1 MPLHKVARFTDVRE
15 DRGLEVKIN
24 ETTLL
29 LLRAGDQIRAF
40 QGKCPHA
47 GAPLAKGAVCH
58 GRLICPW
65 HKAAF
70 RAEDGAL
77 CEPPALD
84 SLERYHV
91 EVRDGD
97 IWVDDQ
103 PLPAEKIPPADDPR
117 TFVIIGAGAAGT
129 ACAAALR
136 DKGFGGRIQL
146 IDRETDAGYD
156 RTVLSKYV
164 LAGDMTV
171 DETPALRDETYFT
184 QQRIDRIHGEVVGLD
199 STSRQI
205 RLADGR
211 TLDYDAAL
219 IATGA
224 TPRTPDLPGIDLPQ
238 VFVLRSMEHT
248 RHILD
253 CARPGQRAVIIG
265 DSFIAMEV
273 ASSLRKRELSV
284 TVLARHP
291 VPFAAQLGDSVG
303 QAILARHRANGVV
316 YHTDGE
322 AARIEG
328 AGKVE
333 AVVLDNGQRFAAD
346 LVIVGIGVRPA
357 TEPFADLPRE
367 EDQSITVDAGMR
379 VADGVWAVGDIAT
392 FPLSGQPRR
401 IEHWRLAQQQARIA
415 AANMLGGEEHYLDV
429 PFFWTYHFG
438 KRYDYLGHAEQWDE
452 VQFKGTPEH
461 PPFIGLLGKDGLV
474 AAAVACD
481 EGRAMAALAQRMKQ
495 PLPVDEAW
503 RLIRD
508 FSSA

>member
-1 MPLHKVARFTDVRE
+1 MSLHQVARFADVRE
-15 DRGLEVKIN
+15 DRGLEVKIDD
-24 ETTLL
+24 TPIL
-29 LLRAGDQIRAF
+29 LLRSGDQVRAF

-84 SLERYHV
+84 SLARYHV
-91 EVRDGD
+91 EVREGD
-97 IWVDDQ
+97 VWVDDQ
-103 PLPAEKIPPADDPR
+103 PLPTDKVPPADDAR

-136 DKGFGGRIQL
+136 EKGFGGRIL
-146 IDRETDAGYD
+146 MIDREAEAGYD

-164 LAGDMTV
+164 LAGDMAV
-171 DETPALRDETYFT
+171 NETSPLRDETYFT
-184 QQRIDRIHGEVVGLD
+184 QQRIERLHGEVTHLD
-199 STSRQI
+199 PDARHIQ
-205 RLADGR
+205 LADGR
-211 TLDYDAAL
+211 SLDYDAAL
-219 IATGA
+219 IATGGVPKMPA
-224 TPRTPDLPGIDLPQ
+224 LPGIDLPQ
-238 VFVLRSMEHT
+238 VFVLRSIAHA
-248 RHILD
+248 RQILD
-253 CARPGQRAVIIG
+253 TVRPGQQAVIIG

-273 ASSLRKRELSV
+273 ASSLRKRELNV

-291 VPFAAQLGDSVG
+291 VPFAAQLSESVG

-316 YHTDGE
+316 YRSDSET
-322 AARIEG
+322 AQIEG

-333 AVVLDNGQRFAAD
+333 AVVLDNGQRVAAD
-346 LVIVGIGVRPA
+346 LVIIGVGVRPA
-357 TEPFADLPRE
+357 TEPFAALPRE
-367 EDQSITVDAGMR
+367 QDQSLSVDAGMR
-379 VADGVWAVGDIAT
+379 VTDGLWAVGDIAT
-392 FPLSGQPRR
+392 FPLNGQPQR

-415 AANMLGGEEHYLDV
+415 AANMLGGDEHYLDE

-438 KRYDYLGHAEQWDE
+438 KRYDYLGHAEHWDE
-452 VQFKGTPEH
+452 VEFKGTPEH
-461 PPFIGLLGKDGLV
+461 PPFIALLGKDGLV

-481 EGRAMAALAQRMKQ
+481 EGRSMAALAQRMKQ

-508 FSSA
+508 FSS

>member
-1 MPLHKVARFTDVRE
+1 MSLHQVARFADVRE

-24 ETTLL
+24 DTSIL
-29 LLRAGDQIRAF
+29 LLRSGDQVRAF

-84 SLERYHV
+84 SLARYHV
-91 EVRDGD
+91 EVREGD
-97 IWVDDQ
+97 VWVDDQ
-103 PLPAEKIPPADDPR
+103 PLPTDKVPPADDAR

-136 DKGFGGRIQL
+136 EKGFGGRIL
-146 IDRETDAGYD
+146 MIDREAEAGYD

-164 LAGDMTV
+164 LAGDMAV
-171 DETPALRDETYFT
+171 NETSPLRDETYFT
-184 QQRIDRIHGEVVGLD
+184 QQRIERLHGEVTHLD
-199 STSRQI
+199 PDARHIQ
-205 RLADGR
+205 LADGR
-211 TLDYDAAL
+211 SLDYDAAL
-219 IATGA
+219 IATGGVPKMPA
-224 TPRTPDLPGIDLPQ
+224 LPGIDLPQ
-238 VFVLRSMEHT
+238 VFVLRSIAHA
-248 RHILD
+248 RQILD
-253 CARPGQRAVIIG
+253 TVRPRQQAVIIG

-273 ASSLRKRELSV
+273 ASSLRKRELNV

-291 VPFAAQLGDSVG
+291 VPFAAQLGESVG

-316 YHTDGE
+316 YRSDSE
-322 AARIEG
+322 AAQIEG

-333 AVVLDNGQRFAAD
+333 AVVLDNGQRVTAD
-346 LVIVGIGVRPA
+346 LVIIGVGVRPA
-357 TEPFADLPRE
+357 TEPFAALPRE
-367 EDQSITVDAGMR
+367 QDQSLSVDAGMR
-379 VADGVWAVGDIAT
+379 VTDGLWAVGDIAT
-392 FPLSGQPRR
+392 FPLNGQPQR

-415 AANMLGGEEHYLDV
+415 AANMLGGDEHYLDV

-438 KRYDYLGHAEQWDE
+438 KRYDYLGHAEHWDE
-452 VQFKGTPEH
+452 VEFKGTPEH
-461 PPFIGLLGKDGLV
+461 PPFIALLGKDGLV

-508 FSSA
+508 FSS

>member
-1 MPLHKVARFTDVRE
+1 MSLHQVAHFADVRE

-24 ETTLL
+24 DTSIL
-29 LLRAGDQIRAF
+29 LLRSGDQVRAF

-70 RAEDGAL
+70 RTEDGAL

-84 SLERYHV
+84 SLARYHV
-91 EVRDGD
+91 EIRDGD
-97 IWVDDQ
+97 VWVDDQ
-103 PLPAEKIPPADDPR
+103 PLPTDKVPPADDSR

-136 DKGFGGRIQL
+136 EKGFGGRIQL
-146 IDRETDAGYD
+146 IDREAEAGYD

-171 DETPALRDETYFT
+171 DETSSLRDETYFT
-184 QQRIDRIHGEVVGLD
+184 QQRIERLHGEVTHLD
-199 STSRQI
+199 PDARQI
-205 RLADGR
+205 QLADGR
-211 TLDYDAAL
+211 HLGYDAAL
-219 IATGA
+219 IATGGVPK
-224 TPRTPDLPGIDLPQ
+224 TPALSGIDLPQ
-238 VFVLRSMEHT
+238 VFVLRSIAHA
-248 RHILD
+248 RQILD
-253 CARPGQRAVIIG
+253 TVRPGQRAVIIG

-273 ASSLRKRELSV
+273 ASSLRKRELNV
-284 TVLARHP
+284 TVVARHP
-291 VPFAAQLGDSVG
+291 VPFAAQLGESVG

-316 YHTDGE
+316 YRCDSE

-333 AVVLDNGQRFAAD
+333 AVVLDNGQRLAAD
-346 LVIVGIGVRPA
+346 LVIIGVGVRPA
-357 TEPFADLPRE
+357 TEPFAQLPRE
-367 EDQSITVDAGMR
+367 QDQSLSVDAGMR
-379 VADGVWAVGDIAT
+379 VADGLWAVGDIAT
-392 FPLSGQPRR
+392 FPLNGQPQR

-415 AANMLGGEEHYLDV
+415 AANMLGGDERYLDV

-438 KRYDYLGHAEQWDE
+438 KRYDYLGHAERWDE
-452 VQFKGTPEH
+452 VEFKGTPEH
-461 PPFIGLLGKDGLV
+461 PPFIALLGKDGLV

-508 FSSA
+508 FST

>member
-1 MPLHKVARFTDVRE
+1 MPMHQVARLADVRE
-15 DRGLEVKIN
+15 DRGLEVSLN
-24 ETTLL
+24 ESPVL
-29 LLRAGDQIRAF
+29 LLRAGGQVRAF

-91 EVRDGD
+91 EVRGD
-97 IWVDDQ
+97 EVWVDDQ

-136 DKGFGGRIQL
+136 EKGFGGRIL
-146 IDRETDAGYD
+146 MLDREAEAGYD

-164 LAGDMTV
+164 LAGDMAA
-171 DETPALRDETYFT
+171 DKTPPLRDETYFT
-184 QQRIDRIHGEVVGLD
+184 QQRIERRHGEVTNLD
-199 STSRQI
+199 ADARQI
-205 RLADGR
+205 RLASGE
-211 TLDYDAAL
+211 TLSYDAVL
-219 IATGA
+219 LATGGVPK
-224 TPRTPDLPGIDLPQ
+224 TPGLSGLDLPN
-238 VFVLRSMEHT
+238 VFTLRSLADS
-248 RHILD
+248 RQILD
-253 CARPGQRAVIIG
+253 RAQPGQQAVIIG

-291 VPFAAQLGDSVG
+291 VPFAKQFGDSIG
-303 QAILARHRANGVV
+303 KAILARHRANGVV
-316 YHTDGE
+316 YHSEGE

-328 AGKVE
+328 TGKAE

-346 LVIVGIGVRPA
+346 LVIIGVGVHPA
-357 TEPFADLPRE
+357 TEPFANLPRE
-367 EDQSITVDAGMR
+367 NDESLIVDDGMR
-379 VADGVWAVGDIAT
+379 VTDGVWAVGDIAT
-392 FPLSGQPRR
+392 FPLNGQPRR

-415 AANMLGGEEHYLDV
+415 ATNMLGGEEHYLDV

-438 KRYDYLGHAEQWDE
+438 KRYDYLGHAEEWDE

-461 PPFIGLLGKDGLV
+461 PPFIALLGKGGLV
-474 AAAVACD
+474 AAVVACD

-503 RLIRD
+503 RLVRD
-508 FSSA
+508 FSA

>member
-1 MPLHKVARFTDVRE
+1 MHQVARLADVRE
-15 DRGLEVKIN
+15 DRGLDVTLN
-24 ETTLL
+24 ETPIL
-29 LLRAGDQIRAF
+29 LLRAGGQVRAL

-47 GAPLAKGAVCH
+47 GAPLAEGAVCH

-84 SLERYHV
+84 SLQRYHV
-91 EVRDGD
+91 EMRGD
-97 IWVDDQ
+97 EVWVDEQ

-117 TFVIIGAGAAGT
+117 TFVIVGAGAAGT

-136 DKGFGGRIQL
+136 EKGFGGRIQM
-146 IDRETDAGYD
+146 IDREAEAGYD

-164 LAGDMTV
+164 LAGDMAP
-171 DETPALRDETYFT
+171 DKTPSLRDETYFT
-184 QQRIDRIHGEVVGLD
+184 RQRIERLNGDVTGLD
-199 STSRQI
+199 ISTRQI
-205 RLADGR
+205 RLADGQH
-211 TLDYDAAL
+211 LGYDALL
-219 IATGA
+219 IATGGV
-224 TPRTPDLPGIDLPQ
+224 PRTPGMPGLDLPN
-238 VFVLRSMEHT
+238 VFTLRSLADT
-248 RHILD
+248 RQILD
-253 CARPGQRAVIIG
+253 RAQPGQQAVIIG

-273 ASSLRKRELSV
+273 ASSLRKRELGV

-291 VPFAAQLGDSVG
+291 VPFAAQFGDSIG
-303 QAILARHRANGVV
+303 KAILARHRANGVV
-316 YHTDGE
+316 YHSEGE

-328 AGKVE
+328 TEKVE

-346 LVIVGIGVRPA
+346 LVVIGVGVRPA
-357 TEPFADLPRE
+357 TEPFADLPRGK
-367 EDQSITVDAGMR
+367 DQSLIADDGMR

-392 FPLSGQPRR
+392 FPLNGQPRR

-415 AANMLGGEEHYLDV
+415 ATNMLGGEEHYLDV

-438 KRYDYLGHAEQWDE
+438 KRYDYLGHAEEWDE

-461 PPFIGLLGKDGLV
+461 PPFIALLGKDGLV
-474 AAAVACD
+474 AAVVACD

-503 RLIRD
+503 RLVRD
-508 FSSA
+508 FSM

>member
-1 MPLHKVARFTDVRE
+1 MPS
-15 DRGLEVKIN
+15 
-24 ETTLL
+24 
-29 LLRAGDQIRAF
+29 
-40 QGKCPHA
+40 
-47 GAPLAKGAVCH
+47 APLAKGAVCH

-91 EVRDGD
+91 EVRGD
-97 IWVDDQ
+97 EVWVDDQ

-136 DKGFGGRIQL
+136 EKGFGGRIL
-146 IDRETDAGYD
+146 MLDREAEAGYD

-164 LAGDMTV
+164 LAGDMAA
-171 DETPALRDETYFT
+171 DKTPPLRDETYFT
-184 QQRIDRIHGEVVGLD
+184 QQRIERRHGEVTDLD
-199 STSRQI
+199 VDAHQI
-205 RLADGR
+205 RLASGE
-211 TLDYDAAL
+211 TLSYDAVL
-219 IATGA
+219 LATGGVPK
-224 TPRTPDLPGIDLPQ
+224 TPGLSGLDLPN
-238 VFVLRSMEHT
+238 VFTLRSLADS
-248 RHILD
+248 RQILD
-253 CARPGQRAVIIG
+253 RAQPGQQAVIIG

-291 VPFAAQLGDSVG
+291 VPFAKQFGDSIG
-303 QAILARHRANGVV
+303 KAILARHRANGVV
-316 YHTDGE
+316 YHSEGE

-328 AGKVE
+328 TGKAE

-346 LVIVGIGVRPA
+346 LVIIGVGVHPA
-357 TEPFADLPRE
+357 TEPFANLPRE
-367 EDQSITVDAGMR
+367 NDESLIVDDGMR
-379 VADGVWAVGDIAT
+379 VTDGVWAVGDIAT
-392 FPLSGQPRR
+392 FPLNGQPRR

-415 AANMLGGEEHYLDV
+415 ATNTLGGEEHYLDV

-438 KRYDYLGHAEQWDE
+438 KRYDYLGHAEEWDE
-452 VQFKGTPEH
+452 VQFKGAPEH
-461 PPFIGLLGKDGLV
+461 PPFIALLGKDGLV
-474 AAAVACD
+474 AAVVACD

-503 RLIRD
+503 RLVRD
-508 FSSA
+508 FSA

>member
-1 MPLHKVARFTDVRE
+1 MSLHQVARFADVRE
-15 DRGLEVKIN
+15 DRGLEVKIDD
-24 ETTLL
+24 TSIL
-29 LLRAGDQIRAF
+29 LLRSGDQVRAF

-84 SLERYHV
+84 SLARYHV

-97 IWVDDQ
+97 VWVDDQ
-103 PLPAEKIPPADDPR
+103 PLPTDKVPPADDAR

-129 ACAAALR
+129 ACATALR
-136 DKGFGGRIQL
+136 EKGFGGRIL
-146 IDRETDAGYD
+146 MIDREAEAGYD

-164 LAGDMTV
+164 LAGDMAV
-171 DETPALRDETYFT
+171 NETSPLRDETYFT
-184 QQRIDRIHGEVVGLD
+184 QQRIERLHGEVTHLAPD
-199 STSRQI
+199 TRHIQ
-205 RLADGR
+205 LADGR
-211 TLDYDAAL
+211 SLDYDAAL
-219 IATGA
+219 IATGGVPKMPA
-224 TPRTPDLPGIDLPQ
+224 LPGIDLPQ
-238 VFVLRSMEHT
+238 VFVLRSIAHA
-248 RHILD
+248 RQILD
-253 CARPGQRAVIIG
+253 TVRPGQQAVIIG

-273 ASSLRKRELSV
+273 ASSLRKRELNV

-291 VPFAAQLGDSVG
+291 VPFAAQLSESVG

-316 YHTDGE
+316 YRTDSE
-322 AARIEG
+322 AAQIEG

-333 AVVLDNGQRFAAD
+333 AVVLDNGQRVAAD
-346 LVIVGIGVRPA
+346 LVIIGVGVRPA
-357 TEPFADLPRE
+357 TEPFAGLPRE
-367 EDQSITVDAGMR
+367 QDQSLSVDAGMR
-379 VADGVWAVGDIAT
+379 VTDGLWAVGDIAT
-392 FPLSGQPRR
+392 FPLNGQPQR

-415 AANMLGGEEHYLDV
+415 AANMLGGDEHYLDV

-438 KRYDYLGHAEQWDE
+438 KRYDYLGHAEHWDE
-452 VQFKGTPEH
+452 VEFKGTPEH
-461 PPFIGLLGKDGLV
+461 PPFIALLGKDGLV

-508 FSSA
+508 FSS

>member
-1 MPLHKVARFTDVRE
+1 MPMHQVARLADVRE
-15 DRGLEVKIN
+15 DRGLEVSLN
-24 ETTLL
+24 ESPVL
-29 LLRAGDQIRAF
+29 LLRAGGQVRAF

-91 EVRDGD
+91 EVRGAEVG
-97 IWVDDQ
+97 VDDQ

-117 TFVIIGAGAAGT
+117 SFVIIGSGAAGT

-136 DKGFGGRIQL
+136 EKGFGGRIL
-146 IDRETDAGYD
+146 MIDREPEAGYD

-164 LAGDMTV
+164 LAGDMAA
-171 DETPALRDETYFT
+171 DKTPPLRDETYFT
-184 QQRIDRIHGEVVGLD
+184 QQRIERRHGEVTELD
-199 STSRQI
+199 VDARQI
-205 RLADGR
+205 RLASGE
-211 TLDYDAAL
+211 TLSYDAVL
-219 IATGA
+219 LATGGVPKMPDFA
-224 TPRTPDLPGIDLPQ
+224 GLDLPN
-238 VFVLRSMEHT
+238 VFTLRSLADS
-248 RHILD
+248 RRILD
-253 CARPGQRAVIIG
+253 RTQLGQRAVIIG

-291 VPFAAQLGDSVG
+291 VPFAKQFGDSIG
-303 QAILARHRANGVV
+303 KAILARHRANGVV
-316 YHTDGE
+316 YHSDGE

-328 AGKVE
+328 EGKAE

-357 TEPFADLPRE
+357 TEPFANLPRGKDE
-367 EDQSITVDAGMR
+367 SLIVDDGMR
-379 VADGVWAVGDIAT
+379 VTDGVWAVGDIAT
-392 FPLSGQPRR
+392 FPLNGQPRR

-415 AANMLGGEEHYLDV
+415 ATNMLGGEEHYLDV

-438 KRYDYLGHAEQWDE
+438 KRYDYLGHAEEWDE

-461 PPFIGLLGKDGLV
+461 PPFIALLGKNNLV

-503 RLIRD
+503 RLVRD
-508 FSSA
+508 FSM

>member
-1 MPLHKVARFTDVRE
+1 MPLHQVARLADVRE

-24 ETTLL
+24 DTPIL
-29 LLRAGDQIRAF
+29 LLRAGGQVRAF

-65 HKAAF
+65 HKASF
-70 RAEDGAL
+70 RVEDGAL

-91 EVRDGD
+91 EVRDGEVW
-97 IWVDDQ
+97 IDDC

-136 DKGFGGRIQL
+136 EKGFGGRIQM
-146 IDRETDAGYD
+146 IDREAEAGYD

-164 LAGDMTV
+164 LAGDMSA
-171 DETPALRDETYFT
+171 DETPSLRDENYFN
-184 QQRIDRIHGEVVGLD
+184 QQRIERIHGEVTDLD
-199 STSRQI
+199 AATRQV
-205 RLADGR
+205 RLADSQC
-211 TLDYDAAL
+211 LDYDAAL
-219 IATGA
+219 IATGGV
-224 TPRTPDLPGIDLPQ
+224 PKTPDLPGIDLPQ
-238 VFVLRSMEHT
+238 VFVLRSKDHA
-248 RHILD
+248 RRIVD
-253 CARPGQRAVIIG
+253 SSRPGQRVVIMG

-273 ASSLRKRELSV
+273 ASALRKRELSV

-291 VPFAAQLGDSVG
+291 VPFAAQFGDSIG
-303 QAILARHRANGVV
+303 KAILARHRANGVV
-316 YHTDGE
+316 YHTEGE

-328 AGKVE
+328 AGAVA

-346 LVIVGIGVRPA
+346 LVIIGIGVRPA
-357 TEPFADLPRE
+357 TEPFAGLPRE
-367 EDQSITVDAGMR
+367 QDQSLTVDDGMR
-379 VADGVWAVGDIAT
+379 VVDGVWAAGDIAT
-392 FPLSGQPRR
+392 FPLSGQPQR

-415 AANMLGGEEHYLDV
+415 AANMLGGSEHYLDV

-438 KRYDYLGHAEQWDE
+438 KRYDYLGHADQWDE

-461 PPFIGLLGKDGLV
+461 PPFIALLGQDGLV

-508 FSSA
+508 FSS

>member
-1 MPLHKVARFTDVRE
+1 MSLHQVSRFADVRE
-15 DRGLEVKIN
+15 DRGLEVKIDD
-24 ETTLL
+24 TSIL
-29 LLRAGDQIRAF
+29 LLRSGDQVRAF

-84 SLERYHV
+84 SLARYHV
-91 EVRDGD
+91 EVRNGD
-97 IWVDDQ
+97 VWVDDQ
-103 PLPAEKIPPADDPR
+103 PLPTDKVPPADDAR

-129 ACAAALR
+129 ACATALR
-136 DKGFGGRIQL
+136 EKGFGGRIL
-146 IDRETDAGYD
+146 MIDREAEAGYD

-164 LAGDMTV
+164 LAGDMAV
-171 DETPALRDETYFT
+171 NETSPLRDETYFT
-184 QQRIDRIHGEVVGLD
+184 QQRIERLHGEVTHLAPD
-199 STSRQI
+199 TRHIQ
-205 RLADGR
+205 LADGR
-211 TLDYDAAL
+211 SLDYDAAL
-219 IATGA
+219 IATGGVPKMPA
-224 TPRTPDLPGIDLPQ
+224 LPGIDLPQ
-238 VFVLRSMEHT
+238 VFVLRSIAHA
-248 RHILD
+248 RQILD
-253 CARPGQRAVIIG
+253 TVRPGQQAVIIG

-273 ASSLRKRELSV
+273 ASSLRKRELNV

-291 VPFAAQLGDSVG
+291 VPFAAQLSESVG

-316 YHTDGE
+316 YRTDSE
-322 AARIEG
+322 AAQIEG

-333 AVVLDNGQRFAAD
+333 AVVLDNGQRVAAD
-346 LVIVGIGVRPA
+346 LVIIGVGVRPA
-357 TEPFADLPRE
+357 TEPFAGLPRE
-367 EDQSITVDAGMR
+367 QDQSLSVDAGMR
-379 VADGVWAVGDIAT
+379 VTDGLWAVGDIAT
-392 FPLSGQPRR
+392 FPLNGQPQR

-415 AANMLGGEEHYLDV
+415 AANMLGGDEHYLDV

-438 KRYDYLGHAEQWDE
+438 KRYDYLGHAEHWDE
-452 VQFKGTPEH
+452 VEFKGTPEH
-461 PPFIGLLGKDGLV
+461 PPFIALLGKDGLV

-508 FSSA
+508 FSS

>member
-1 MPLHKVARFTDVRE
+1 MSLHQVARFADVRE

-24 ETTLL
+24 DTSIL
-29 LLRAGDQIRAF
+29 LLRSGDQVRAF

-84 SLERYHV
+84 SLARYHV
-91 EVRDGD
+91 EVREGD
-97 IWVDDQ
+97 VWVDDQ
-103 PLPAEKIPPADDPR
+103 PLPTDKVPPADDAR

-136 DKGFGGRIQL
+136 EKGFGGRIL
-146 IDRETDAGYD
+146 MIDREAEAGYD

-164 LAGDMTV
+164 LAGDMAV
-171 DETPALRDETYFT
+171 NETSPLRDETYFT
-184 QQRIDRIHGEVVGLD
+184 QQRIERLHGEVTHLD
-199 STSRQI
+199 PDARHIQ
-205 RLADGR
+205 LADGR
-211 TLDYDAAL
+211 SLDYDAAL
-219 IATGA
+219 IATGGVPKMPA
-224 TPRTPDLPGIDLPQ
+224 LPGIDLPQ
-238 VFVLRSMEHT
+238 VFVLRSIAHA
-248 RHILD
+248 RQILD
-253 CARPGQRAVIIG
+253 TVRPGQQAVIIG

-273 ASSLRKRELSV
+273 ASSLRKRELNV

-291 VPFAAQLGDSVG
+291 VPFAAQLSESVG

-316 YHTDGE
+316 YRSDSE
-322 AARIEG
+322 AAQIEG

-333 AVVLDNGQRFAAD
+333 AVVLDNGQRVAAD
-346 LVIVGIGVRPA
+346 LVIIGVGVRPA
-357 TEPFADLPRE
+357 TEPFAALPRE
-367 EDQSITVDAGMR
+367 QDQSLSVDAGMR
-379 VADGVWAVGDIAT
+379 VTDGLWAVGDIAT
-392 FPLSGQPRR
+392 FPLNGQPQR

-415 AANMLGGEEHYLDV
+415 AANMLGGDEHYLDV

-438 KRYDYLGHAEQWDE
+438 KRYDYLGHAEHWDE
-452 VQFKGTPEH
+452 VEFKGTPEH
-461 PPFIGLLGKDGLV
+461 PPFIALLGKDGLV

-508 FSSA
+508 FSS

>member
-1 MPLHKVARFTDVRE
+1 MPMHQVARLADVRE
-15 DRGLEVKIN
+15 DRGLEVTLN
-24 ETTLL
+24 ESSIL
-29 LLRAGDQIRAF
+29 LLRAGGQVRAF

-91 EVRDGD
+91 EVRGEEV
-97 IWVDDQ
+97 WVDDQ
-103 PLPAEKIPPADDPR
+103 PLPAAKIPPADDPR
-117 TFVIIGAGAAGT
+117 IFVIIGSGAAGT

-136 DKGFGGRIQL
+136 EKGFGGRIL
-146 IDRETDAGYD
+146 MIDREAEAGYD

-171 DETPALRDETYFT
+171 DKTPPLRDETYFT
-184 QQRIDRIHGEVVGLD
+184 QQRIERRHGEVTDLD
-199 STSRQI
+199 VDARQI
-205 RLADGR
+205 RLASGE
-211 TLDYDAAL
+211 TLSYDAVL
-219 IATGA
+219 LATGGVPG
-224 TPRTPDLPGIDLPQ
+224 TPGFPGLELPG
-238 VFVLRSMEHT
+238 VFTLRSLADS
-248 RHILD
+248 RRILD
-253 CARPGQRAVIIG
+253 RTQPGQRAVIIG

-291 VPFAAQLGDSVG
+291 VPFAKQFGDSIG
-303 QAILARHRANGVV
+303 KAILARHRANGVV
-316 YHTDGE
+316 YHSDGE

-328 AGKVE
+328 EDKAE

-346 LVIVGIGVRPA
+346 LVIVGTGVRPA
-357 TEPFADLPRE
+357 TEPFANLPRGKDE
-367 EDQSITVDAGMR
+367 SLIVDDGMR
-379 VADGVWAVGDIAT
+379 VTDGVWAVGDIAT
-392 FPLSGQPRR
+392 FPLNGQPRR

-415 AANMLGGEEHYLDV
+415 ATNMLGGEEHYLDV

-438 KRYDYLGHAEQWDE
+438 KRYDYLGHAEEWDE

-461 PPFIGLLGKDGLV
+461 PPFIALLGKDGLV
-474 AAAVACD
+474 AAVVACD

-495 PLPVDEAW
+495 LLPVDEAW
-503 RLIRD
+503 RLVRD
-508 FSSA
+508 FSM

>member
-1 MPLHKVARFTDVRE
+1 MSLHQVARFADVRE
-15 DRGLEVKIN
+15 DRGLEVKIDD
-24 ETTLL
+24 TPIL
-29 LLRAGDQIRAF
+29 LLRSGDQVRAF

-84 SLERYHV
+84 SLARYHV
-91 EVRDGD
+91 EVREGD
-97 IWVDDQ
+97 VWVDDQ
-103 PLPAEKIPPADDPR
+103 PLPTDKVPPADDAR

-136 DKGFGGRIQL
+136 EKGFGGRIL
-146 IDRETDAGYD
+146 MIDREAEAGYD

-164 LAGDMTV
+164 LAGDMAV
-171 DETPALRDETYFT
+171 NETSPLRDETYFT
-184 QQRIDRIHGEVVGLD
+184 QQRIERLHGEVTHLD
-199 STSRQI
+199 PDARHIQ
-205 RLADGR
+205 LADGR
-211 TLDYDAAL
+211 SLDYDAAL
-219 IATGA
+219 IATGGVPKMPA
-224 TPRTPDLPGIDLPQ
+224 LPGIDLPQ
-238 VFVLRSMEHT
+238 VFVLRSIAHA
-248 RHILD
+248 RQILD
-253 CARPGQRAVIIG
+253 TVRPGQQAVIIG

-273 ASSLRKRELSV
+273 ASSLRKRELNV

-291 VPFAAQLGDSVG
+291 VPFAAQLSESVG

-316 YHTDGE
+316 YRSDSET
-322 AARIEG
+322 AQIEG

-333 AVVLDNGQRFAAD
+333 AVVLDNGQRVAAD
-346 LVIVGIGVRPA
+346 LVIIGVGVRPA
-357 TEPFADLPRE
+357 TEPFAALPRE
-367 EDQSITVDAGMR
+367 QDQSLSVDAGMR
-379 VADGVWAVGDIAT
+379 VTDGLWAVGDIAT
-392 FPLSGQPRR
+392 FPLNGQPQR

-415 AANMLGGEEHYLDV
+415 AANMLGGDEHYLDV

-438 KRYDYLGHAEQWDE
+438 KRYDYLGHAEHWDE
-452 VQFKGTPEH
+452 VEFKGTPEH
-461 PPFIGLLGKDGLV
+461 PPFIALLGKDGLV

-481 EGRAMAALAQRMKQ
+481 EGRSMAALAQRMKQ

-508 FSSA
+508 FSS

>member
-1 MPLHKVARFTDVRE
+1 MPMHQVARLADVRE
-15 DRGLEVKIN
+15 DRGLEVTLN
-24 ETTLL
+24 ESSIL
-29 LLRAGDQIRAF
+29 LLRAGGQVRAF

-84 SLERYHV
+84 SLERHHV
-91 EVRDGD
+91 EVRGEEVW
-97 IWVDDQ
+97 IDDQ

-117 TFVIIGAGAAGT
+117 SFVIIGSGAAGT

-136 DKGFGGRIQL
+136 EKGFGGRIL
-146 IDRETDAGYD
+146 MIDREPEAGYD

-171 DETPALRDETYFT
+171 NKTPPLRDETYFT
-184 QQRIDRIHGEVVGLD
+184 QQRIERRHGEVTDLD
-199 STSRQI
+199 VDARQI
-205 RLADGR
+205 RLASGE
-211 TLDYDAAL
+211 TLSYDAVL
-219 IATGA
+219 LATGGVPG
-224 TPRTPDLPGIDLPQ
+224 TPGFPGLELPG
-238 VFVLRSMEHT
+238 VFTLRSLADS
-248 RHILD
+248 RRILD
-253 CARPGQRAVIIG
+253 RTQPGQRAVIIG

-291 VPFAAQLGDSVG
+291 VPFAKQFGDSIG
-303 QAILARHRANGVV
+303 KAILARHRANGVV
-316 YHTDGE
+316 YHSDGE

-328 AGKVE
+328 EGKAE

-346 LVIVGIGVRPA
+346 LVIVGTGVRPA
-357 TEPFADLPRE
+357 TEPFANLPRGKDE
-367 EDQSITVDAGMR
+367 SLIVDDGMR
-379 VADGVWAVGDIAT
+379 VTDGVWAVGDIAT
-392 FPLSGQPRR
+392 FPLNGQPRR

-415 AANMLGGEEHYLDV
+415 ATNMLGGEEHYLDV

-438 KRYDYLGHAEQWDE
+438 KRYDYLGHAEEWDE

-461 PPFIGLLGKDGLV
+461 PPFIALLGKDGLV

-503 RLIRD
+503 RLVRD
-508 FSSA
+508 FSM

>member
-1 MPLHKVARFTDVRE
+1 MSLHQVARFADVRE
-15 DRGLEVKIN
+15 DRGLEVKIDD
-24 ETTLL
+24 TSIL
-29 LLRAGDQIRAF
+29 LLRSGDQVRAF

-84 SLERYHV
+84 SLARYHV
-91 EVRDGD
+91 EVREGD
-97 IWVDDQ
+97 VWVDDQ
-103 PLPAEKIPPADDPR
+103 PLPTDKVPPADDAR

-136 DKGFGGRIQL
+136 EKGFGGRIL
-146 IDRETDAGYD
+146 MIDREAEAGYD

-164 LAGDMTV
+164 LAGDMAV
-171 DETPALRDETYFT
+171 NETSPLRDETYFT
-184 QQRIDRIHGEVVGLD
+184 QQRIERLHGEVTHLD
-199 STSRQI
+199 PDARHIQ
-205 RLADGR
+205 LADGR
-211 TLDYDAAL
+211 SLDYDAAL
-219 IATGA
+219 IATGGVPKMPA
-224 TPRTPDLPGIDLPQ
+224 LPGIDLPQ
-238 VFVLRSMEHT
+238 VFVLRSIAHA
-248 RHILD
+248 RQILD
-253 CARPGQRAVIIG
+253 TVRPGQQAVIIG

-273 ASSLRKRELSV
+273 ASSLRKRELNV

-291 VPFAAQLGDSVG
+291 VPFAAQLSESVG

-316 YHTDGE
+316 YRSDSE
-322 AARIEG
+322 AAQIEG

-333 AVVLDNGQRFAAD
+333 AVVLDNGQRVAAD
-346 LVIVGIGVRPA
+346 LVIIGVGVRPA
-357 TEPFADLPRE
+357 TEPFAALPRE
-367 EDQSITVDAGMR
+367 QDQSLSVDAGMR
-379 VADGVWAVGDIAT
+379 VTDGLWAVGDIAT
-392 FPLSGQPRR
+392 FPLNGQPQR

-415 AANMLGGEEHYLDV
+415 AANMLGGDEHYLDV

-438 KRYDYLGHAEQWDE
+438 KRYDYLGHAEHWDE
-452 VQFKGTPEH
+452 VEFKGTPEH
-461 PPFIGLLGKDGLV
+461 PPFIALLGKDGLV

-508 FSSA
+508 FSS

>member
-1 MPLHKVARFTDVRE
+1 MSLHQVARFADVRE
-15 DRGLEVKIN
+15 DRGLEVKIDD
-24 ETTLL
+24 TSIL
-29 LLRAGDQIRAF
+29 LLRSGDQVRAF

-84 SLERYHV
+84 SLARYHV
-91 EVRDGD
+91 EVREGD
-97 IWVDDQ
+97 VWVDDQ
-103 PLPAEKIPPADDPR
+103 PLPTDKVPPADDAR

-136 DKGFGGRIQL
+136 EKGFGGRIL
-146 IDRETDAGYD
+146 MIDREAEAGYD

-164 LAGDMTV
+164 LAGDMAV
-171 DETPALRDETYFT
+171 NETSPLRDETYFT
-184 QQRIDRIHGEVVGLD
+184 QQRIERLHGEVTHLD
-199 STSRQI
+199 PDARHIQ
-205 RLADGR
+205 LADGR
-211 TLDYDAAL
+211 SLDYDAAL
-219 IATGA
+219 IATGGVPKMPA
-224 TPRTPDLPGIDLPQ
+224 LPGIDLPQ
-238 VFVLRSMEHT
+238 VFVLRSIAHA
-248 RHILD
+248 RQILD
-253 CARPGQRAVIIG
+253 TVRPGQQAVIIG

-273 ASSLRKRELSV
+273 ASSLRKRELNV

-291 VPFAAQLGDSVG
+291 VPFAAQLSESVG

-316 YHTDGE
+316 YRSDSET
-322 AARIEG
+322 AQIEG

-333 AVVLDNGQRFAAD
+333 AVVLDNGQRVAAD
-346 LVIVGIGVRPA
+346 LVIIGVGVRPA
-357 TEPFADLPRE
+357 TEPFAALPRE
-367 EDQSITVDAGMR
+367 QDQSLSVDAGMR
-379 VADGVWAVGDIAT
+379 VTDGLWAVGDIAT
-392 FPLSGQPRR
+392 FPLNGQPQR

-415 AANMLGGEEHYLDV
+415 AANMLGGDEHYLDV

-438 KRYDYLGHAEQWDE
+438 KRYDYLGHAEHWDE
-452 VQFKGTPEH
+452 VEFKGTPEH
-461 PPFIGLLGKDGLV
+461 PPFIALLGKDGLV

-481 EGRAMAALAQRMKQ
+481 EGRSMAALAQRMKQ

-508 FSSA
+508 FSS